1 MPYSFRYS
9 RWDGSQRIA
18 PFEPDDLLEA
28 MADDLM
34 SDGDLRRALRKLMHW
49 GGETRFGDK
58 ILGLQ
63 DLMERL
69 RQRRRQQLD
78 RYDLGSVIDEI
89 RERLEQIKQAER
101 AGIQR
106 KLEEALGQATA
117 SDEPASPS
125 AQASQDDPTAEEP
138 LDALEGLEGMP
149 GEPADEEDDG
159 TRAAAGGQPSSQ
171 QGSRQRGNRSRGG
184 APGSPSQQ
192 GGQPGRPASTPD
204 AFRDMLERLAQRK
217 LEYLDNLPDD
227 LGGQIKALS
236 EYEFMDPQARQQFQ
250 ELLEMLQHHM
260 LNHTFK
266 GMQQALQNM
275 TPQQLQGLRN
285 MLRDL
290 NQMLR
295 DAAMGQ
301 QPNFEQFMQRH
312 GHFFPPGINSLDELM
327 EHLARSMAQM
337 QSLLN
342 SLSPEQRQ
350 QLQSA
355 MEALLNDPGLRQEL
369 SELAMMLQQ
378 LLPGQFM
385 PQRYPF
391 RGDDTLTF
399 EQAMRLMEQL
409 QEMDEL
415 ERELKGVRDY
425 QDLEGIDPEKV
436 RELLGEEEATALD
449 DLRHLAETLEEAGLV
464 ERRDGKL
471 QLTPRAIR
479 KIGDKALRDIFSS
492 LKRNG
497 FGNHDLREQRGIGGE
512 RLEETKPYEFGDP
525 LQIDIGRTVMNSVI
539 RSGARRPLRL
549 QAEDFEIYRNEL
561 QTQSATVLLL
571 DMSRSMLLRGCFLAA
586 KKVALALESLIKTQY
601 PKDQLLVVGFSYIAR
616 ELKAD
621 TLTSLSWEEYEYG
634 TNLQHG
640 LQLARE
646 WLAKSRSVNK
656 EIIVITDGE
665 PTAHFEGPRV
675 SFAYPPT
682 FRTIQET
689 LKEVRRCTRE
699 RITINTFMLETGD
712 YLMSF
717 VDQMTKINRGRAFYA
732 TPDKL
737 GEYVLVDYV
746 SNKRRRIV

>member
-1 MPYSFRYS
+1 MPYTFQYS
-9 RWDGSQRIA
+9 RWDGTQRVA
-18 PFEPDDLLEA
+18 PFDPEELLEA

-34 SDGDLRRALRKLMHW
+34 ADGDLKRALRKLMHW
-49 GGETRFGDK
+49 GGENRFGDR
-58 ILGLQ
+58 IMGLQ

-69 RQRRRQQLD
+69 RQRRRRELD
-78 RYDLGSVIDEI
+78 RYDLGSIVDEI
-89 RERLEQIKQAER
+89 RERLEQIKQLER
-101 AGIQR
+101 EGIQR
-106 KLEEALGQATA
+106 KLDEALGNPKSGA
-117 SDEPASPS
+117 EPSPS
-125 AQASQDDPTAEEP
+125 DPDDGTPSPDDPLE
-138 LDALEGLEGMP
+138 ALQELEGMS
-149 GEPADEEDDG
+149 GERADEDEDG
-159 TRAAAGGQPSSQ
+159 TRAAAGGPQSS
-171 QGSRQRGNRSRGG
+171 GSRQPGNRSKSGQR
-184 APGSPSQQ
+184 SSQASE
-192 GGQPGRPASTPD
+192 GGQPGAPSSTPD
-204 AFRDMLERLAQRK
+204 AFRDMLERMAQRK
-217 LEYLDNLPDD
+217 LEYLDQLPDD

-236 EYEFMDPQARQQFQ
+236 DYEFLDPRARQQFQ
-250 ELLEMLQHHM
+250 ELLAMLQKHM
-260 LNHTFK
+260 LNNTFR

-275 TPQQLQGLRN
+275 TPQQLQGLRD

-301 QPNFEQFMQRH
+301 RPNFEQFMQRH
-312 GHFFPPGINSLDELM
+312 GHYFPPGISSLEELL
-327 EHLARSMAQM
+327 EHLAKSMAQM

-342 SLSPEQRQ
+342 SMSPEQRE

-355 MEALLNDPGLRQEL
+355 MEGLLNDPELREQLAEL
-369 SELAMMLQQ
+369 SMMLQQ
-378 LLPGQFM
+378 MMPGQFM

-391 RGDDTLTF
+391 RGDDSLTF

-415 ERELKGVRDY
+415 ERDLKSVRDY
-425 QDLEGIDPEKV
+425 QDLESIDPERV
-436 RELLGEEEATALD
+436 RELLGEEEAAGLE
-449 DLRHLAETLEEAGLV
+449 DLQSLAQTLEEAGLV

-479 KIGDKALRDIFSS
+479 KIGDKALRDIFSN

-497 FGNHDLREQRGIGGE
+497 FGNHQLREQRGLGGE
-512 RLEETKPYEFGDP
+512 RLDETKAYEFGDP
-525 LQIDIGRTVMNSVI
+525 MQIDIGRTVMNSVM
-539 RSGARRPLRL
+539 RTGRGTPLQLRP
-549 QAEDFEIYRNEL
+549 EDFEVYRNEL
-561 QTQSATVLLL
+561 VTQSATVLLL

-586 KKVALALESLIKTQY
+586 KKVAMALESLIKTQY

-646 WLAKSRSVNK
+646 WLGKSRSVNK

-689 LKEVRRCTRE
+689 LKEVRRCTKE
-699 RITINTFMLETGD
+699 RITINTFMLETGE

-746 SNKRRRIV
+746 TNKSKRIR

>member
-1 MPYSFRYS
+1 MPYSYSYS
-9 RWDGSQRIA
+9 RWDGSQRVA
-18 PFEPDDLLEA
+18 PFEPEDLLEA

-34 SDGDLRRALRKLMHW
+34 TDGDLRRSLRKLMHW
-49 GGETRFGDK
+49 GGENRFGDK
-58 ILGLQ
+58 IMGLQ

-69 RQRRRQQLD
+69 RQRRRQELD
-78 RYDLGSVIDEI
+78 RYDLGSIVDEI
-89 RERLEQIKQAER
+89 RERLEAIKQAER
-101 AGIQR
+101 EGIQR
-106 KLEEALGQATA
+106 KLDDALGNPKPGEQGEGGEEGE
-117 SDEPASPS
+117 DE
-125 AQASQDDPTAEEP
+125 DNLE
-138 LDALEGLEGMP
+138 ALEGLEGIQ
-149 GEPADEEDDG
+149 GEAADEDEDG
-159 TRAAAGGQPSSQ
+159 TRAAAGGQSSS
-171 QGSRQRGNRSRGG
+171 GNRQRGNRSKSGQSG
-184 APGSPSQQ
+184 QN
-192 GGQPGRPASTPD
+192 GQPGQAGQSGQPGGNPD
-204 AFRDMLERLAQRK
+204 SFRDMLERMAQRK
-217 LEYLDNLPDD
+217 QEYLDELPED

-236 EYEFMDPQARQQFQ
+236 EYEFMDPNARQQFQ
-250 ELLEMLQHHM
+250 ELLEMLQKHM
-260 LNHTFK
+260 LNNTFK
-266 GMQQALQNM
+266 GMQQAMQNM
-275 TPQQLQGLRN
+275 SPQQMQGMRN

-301 QPNFEQFMQRH
+301 KPNFDQFMQRH
-312 GHFFPPGINSLDELM
+312 GHFFPPGINSLEELM
-327 EHLARSMAQM
+327 EHLAKSMSQM

-342 SLSPEQRQ
+342 SMSPEQRE

-355 MEALLNDPGLRQEL
+355 MEGLLNDPQLREELAEL
-369 SELAMMLQQ
+369 SMMLQQ
-378 LLPGQFM
+378 MMPGQFM

-391 RGDDTLTF
+391 RGDDSLTF

-409 QEMDEL
+409 QDMDEL
-415 ERELKGVRDY
+415 ERDLKGVRDY
-425 QDLEGIDPEKV
+425 QDLEALDSERL
-436 RELLGEEEATALD
+436 RELLGEEEATGLE
-449 DLRHLAETLEEAGLV
+449 DLKHLAETLEEAGLV
-464 ERRDGKL
+464 ERKDGKL

-497 FGNHDLREQRGIGGE
+497 FGNHDLRDQRGVGGE
-512 RLEETKPYEFGDP
+512 RLDETKPYEFGDP
-525 LQIDIGRTVMNSVI
+525 MQIDIGRTVMNSVM
-539 RSGARRPLRL
+539 RTGNVTPLKL
-549 QAEDFEIYRNEL
+549 KPDDFDVYRNEL
-561 QTQSATVLLL
+561 VTQSATVLLL

-586 KKVALALESLIKTQY
+586 KKVAMALESLIKTQY

-646 WLAKSRSVNK
+646 WLGKSRSVNK

-689 LKEVRRCTRE
+689 LKEVRRCTKD

-717 VDQMTKINRGRAFYA
+717 VEQMTKINRGRAFYA

-746 SNKRRRIV
+746 SNKHRRIA

>member
-9 RWDGSQRIA
+9 RWDGSQRVA
-18 PFEPDDLLEA
+18 PFDPEDLLEA

-34 SDGDLRRALRKLMHW
+34 SDGDLKRALRKLMHW
-49 GGETRFGDK
+49 GGENRFGDK
-58 ILGLQ
+58 IMGLQ
-63 DLMERL
+63 DLLERL
-69 RQRRRQQLD
+69 RQRRRQELD
-78 RYDLGSVIDEI
+78 RYDLGSIVEEI
-89 RERLEQIKQAER
+89 RERLERIKQMER
-101 AGIQR
+101 EGIQR
-106 KLEEALGQATA
+106 KLEEALGNPKA
-117 SDEPASPS
+117 SDPTNRDETAGEPEAN
-125 AQASQDDPTAEEP
+125 DDLP
-138 LDALEGLEGMP
+138 ALEGLQGLQ
-149 GEPADEEDDG
+149 GERAEDDEDG
-159 TRAAAGGQPSSQ
+159 TRAAAGGQQSSGIRQSGNRSASGGASQSGQ
-171 QGSRQRGNRSRGG
+171 QGS
-184 APGSPSQQ
+184 
-192 GGQPGRPASTPD
+192 QPGRPSGSPD
-204 AFRDMLERLAQRK
+204 AFRDLLERMAQRK
-217 LEYLDNLPDD
+217 QEYLDNLPDD
-227 LGGQIKALS
+227 LGGQIKALT
-236 EYEFMDPQARQQFQ
+236 EYEFMDPGARQQFQ
-250 ELLEMLQHHM
+250 ELLEMLQKHM
-260 LNHTFK
+260 LNNTFK

-275 TPQQLQGLRN
+275 SPQQMQGLRN

-301 QPNFEQFMQRH
+301 KPNFEQFMQRH
-312 GHFFPPGINSLDELM
+312 GHFFPPGINSLEELM
-327 EHLARSMAQM
+327 EHLAKSMAQM

-342 SLSPEQRQ
+342 SMSPEQRE

-355 MEALLNDPGLRQEL
+355 MEGLLNDPELRDQLAEL
-369 SELAMMLQQ
+369 SMMLQQ
-378 LLPGQFM
+378 MMPGQFM

-391 RGDDTLTF
+391 RGDDSLTF

-409 QEMDEL
+409 QDMDEL
-415 ERELKGVRDY
+415 ERDLKSVRDY
-425 QDLEGIDPEKV
+425 QDLEGIDPDKV
-436 RELLGEEEATALD
+436 RELLGEEEAAGLEDLQAL
-449 DLRHLAETLEEAGLV
+449 AQTLEEAGLV
-464 ERRDGKL
+464 ERQDGKL

-479 KIGDKALRDIFSS
+479 KIGDKALRDIFSN

-497 FGNHDLREQRGIGGE
+497 FGNHELREQRGFGGE
-512 RLEETKPYEFGDP
+512 RLDETKPYEFGDP
-525 LQIDIGRTVMNSVI
+525 MQIDIGRTVMNSVL
-539 RSGARRPLRL
+539 RGGSGLPLRL
-549 QAEDFEIYRNEL
+549 QPADFEVYRNEMI
-561 QTQSATVLLL
+561 TQSATVLLL

-586 KKVALALESLIKTQY
+586 KKVAMALESLIKMQY

-656 EIIVITDGE
+656 EIIIITDGE

-675 SFAYPPT
+675 AFAYPPT

-689 LKEVRRCTRE
+689 LKEVRRCTKD

-717 VDQMTKINRGRAFYA
+717 VEQMTKINRGRAFYA

-746 SNKRRRIV
+746 SNKSKRIA